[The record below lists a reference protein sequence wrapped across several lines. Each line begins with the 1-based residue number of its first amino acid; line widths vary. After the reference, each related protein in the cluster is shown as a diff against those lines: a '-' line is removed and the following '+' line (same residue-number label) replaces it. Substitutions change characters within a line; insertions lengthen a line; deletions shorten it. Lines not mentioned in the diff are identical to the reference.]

1 MRPVRARDGID
12 AASYIRKRGGFQTAT
27 LRRNDGARDPQASFR
42 RERDPPASAGRPRGH
57 AIHMSEDKPKTR
69 WTRWLPLLYLD
80 FGITWIFGSD
90 AVVGWLFGDSPY
102 LLLVVSTV
110 KGFAFVALTALLLAL
125 WWRAE
130 QRHNRALLAGAEARA
145 TFANER
151 MAWMSR
157 HAHDMILLLDGDGQ
171 IIDCNERAEVTYGY
185 PQSELVGMSVFDL
198 RADAGRRDADDQF
211 REVLARGALV
221 FQAEHRTREGQV
233 FPVEVSSRS
242 VEFQGRTYV
251 QSIVRDQRELL
262 AARRR
267 VERQRDLYDML
278 SRCNHAI
285 ARLRDPALLYQ
296 AVTRVAVEHGH
307 FLFAWVAGKR
317 PDGSVVYEAAFG
329 DDGGYLSDLRVTTRE
344 DDPRSQ
350 GPTGRALREGTTIVV
365 NRFFEDARTQP
376 WHDVAERVGIR
387 SSASVAIRVRG
398 SVVAALTVYAAEP
411 DFFVAE
417 IVRTLEEVAAEIGF
431 GLETLQVRKELDESR
446 NLLQTVIDATAT
458 PIYAFDC
465 NGRALLMNEAGAR
478 VMGLSRESILGH
490 SRLLRWTPDEAAE
503 HAASDE
509 RVFAT
514 GETVYVEETVG
525 SAPAERTF
533 LSVKFPLRDLDGR
546 IYAVGGVSTEI
557 TELRRA
563 QRAVVDANTG
573 LEHVVAQRTQ
583 ELVEARDRAEQADR
597 AKTAFLS
604 TISHELRT
612 PLNSIIGF
620 TEIVLRELSG
630 PLNDEQRRQLTIVQ
644 DSSRLLLDLINEILD
659 LSRIEAGRMQFSHE
673 PFDLAEVLQRQ
684 VDSLASQADAKG
696 LELHCRLGPDVR
708 EMVSDPKRVTQIV
721 ANLLANAIKFTEQGG
736 IEVVAERAGD
746 RVRID
751 VRDSGPGI
759 AAADMPHLFKPFV
772 QVGQAQRQHREGT
785 GLGLAISRHLARA
798 LGGDIEV
805 ASELGRGTTFTIR
818 LPLDART
825 STRDAAQ
832 PSLFRRLDPTT

>member
-1 MRPVRARDGID
+1 MN
-12 AASYIRKRGGFQTAT
+12 AA
-27 LRRNDGARDPQASFR
+27 
-42 RERDPPASAGRPRGH
+42 
-57 AIHMSEDKPKTR
+57 KPGPR
-69 WTRWLPLLYLD
+69 WTRWLPLLYLV
-80 FGITWIFGSD
+80 FGITWILGSD
-90 AVVGWLFGDSPY
+90 AVVGRVFGDSPY
-102 LLLVVSTV
+102 LLLVVSTL
-110 KGFAFVALTALLLAL
+110 KGFAFVALTALLLAV

-130 QRHNRALLAGAEARA
+130 QRHNRALIASAEAREN
-145 TFANER
+145 FANER

-157 HAHDMILLLDGDGQ
+157 HANDVILLLDGEGQ
-171 IIDCNERAEVTYGY
+171 IIDCNDRAEVTYGY
-185 PQSELVGMSVFDL
+185 HHADLIGMSVLDL
-198 RADAGRRDADDQF
+198 RADVSRPMADGQF

-221 FQAEHRTREGQV
+221 FQTEHRTREGHV

-296 AVTRVAVEHGH
+296 AVTRFAVEHGH
-307 FLFAWVAGKR
+307 FLFAWIAGKR

-329 DDGGYLSDLRVTTRE
+329 EDGGYLSDLQVTTHA

-350 GPTGRALREGTTIVV
+350 GPTGRVLREGMTVV
-365 NRFFEDARTQP
+365 VDRFFEDARTQP
-376 WHDVAERVGIR
+376 WHDVAQHVGIQ

-417 IVRTLEEVAAEIGF
+417 IVRTLEEVAGEIGF
-431 GLETLQVRKELDESR
+431 GLEALQVRKELDESR

-458 PIYAFDC
+458 PIYAFDRS
-465 NGRALLMNEAGAR
+465 GRALLMNEAGAQ
-478 VMGLSRESILGH
+478 VMGLPRDSILGH
-490 SRLLRWTPDEAAE
+490 TRLLRWNAEEAAA

-514 GETVYVEETVG
+514 GETVYVEESVSSG
-525 SAPAERTF
+525 PAERTF
-533 LSVKFPLRDLDGR
+533 LSVKFPLRDLEGR

-563 QRAVVDANTG
+563 QRAVVEANTG

-659 LSRIEAGRMQFSHE
+659 LSRIEAGRMQFTLE
-673 PFDLAEVLQRQ
+673 PFDLAELLRRQ
-684 VDSLASQADAKG
+684 VDSLASQADAKR
-696 LELHCRLGPDVR
+696 LELRSALGPGIGP
-708 EMVSDPKRVTQIV
+708 MVSDAKRVTQIV
-721 ANLLANAIKFTEQGG
+721 ANLLSNAIKFTERGCIDVG
-736 IEVVAERAGD
+736 AERADD
-746 RVRID
+746 RVRIE

-759 AAADMPHLFKPFV
+759 APDDLQHLFKPFV

-805 ASELGRGTTFTIR
+805 ASELGAGTTFTIV

-825 STRDAAQ
+825 SVRDVA
-832 PSLFRRLDPTT
+832 SESGIFRRLDATPESPRVAGDRA

>member
-1 MRPVRARDGID
+1 MTTP
-12 AASYIRKRGGFQTAT
+12 AT
-27 LRRNDGARDPQASFR
+27 RS
-42 RERDPPASAGRPRGH
+42 
-57 AIHMSEDKPKTR
+57 R
-69 WTRWLPLLYLD
+69 WARWLPLLYLV
-80 FGITWIFGSD
+80 FGLAWILGSD
-90 AVVGWLFGDSPY
+90 AVVGRMFGNSPY
-102 LLLVVSTV
+102 LLLAVSTV
-110 KGFAFVALTALLLAL
+110 KGFAFVALTALLLAV

-130 QRHNRALLAGAEARA
+130 QRHNRALVAGAEARE
-145 TFANER
+145 TFANQR

-157 HAHDMILLLDGDGQ
+157 HAHDVILLLDGDGQ

-185 PQSELVGMSVFDL
+185 PQAELVGMSVFDL
-198 RADAGRRDADDQF
+198 RADVGSPAAGGQF

-221 FQAEHRTREGQV
+221 FQAEHRTRDGQV

-251 QSIVRDQRELL
+251 QSIIRDQRELL

-285 ARLRDPALLYQ
+285 ARLRDPTLLYQ

-307 FLFAWVAGKR
+307 FLFAWIAGKR

-329 DDGGYLSDLRVTTRE
+329 DDRGQLSDLGVTTRA

-365 NRFFEDARTQP
+365 NRFFEEPGTQP
-376 WHDVAERVGIR
+376 WHDVAQRVGIR

-398 SVVAALTVYAAEP
+398 SVVAALTVYAAEA

-458 PIYAFDC
+458 PIYAFDRS
-465 NGRALLMNEAGAR
+465 GRALLMNEAGAR
-478 VMGLSRESILGH
+478 VMGLARESILGH
-490 SRLLRWTPDEAAE
+490 TRQLRWTPDEAAAHE
-503 HAASDE
+503 ASDE
-509 RVFAT
+509 RVFAM
-514 GETVYVEETVG
+514 GETVVVEETVG
-525 SAPAERTF
+525 SEQEERNF
-533 LSVKFPLRDLDGR
+533 LSVKFPLRDLEGR

-563 QRAVVDANTG
+563 QRAVVEANAG
-573 LEHVVAQRTQ
+573 LEHVVAERTQ
-583 ELVEARDRAEQADR
+583 ELVEARDRAEHADR

-659 LSRIEAGRMQFSHE
+659 LSRVEAGRMQFSLE
-673 PFDLAEVLQRQ
+673 PFDLAELLQRQ
-684 VDSLASQADAKG
+684 VDSLASQADAKK
-696 LELHCRLGPDVR
+696 LELRCQLDPDVR
-708 EMVSDPKRVTQIV
+708 QMVSDAKRVTQIV
-721 ANLLANAIKFTEQGG
+721 ANLLANAVKFTERGG
-736 IEVVAERAGD
+736 IAVVAQRAD
-746 RVRID
+746 ARRVRIE

-759 AAADMPHLFKPFV
+759 APADLAHLFKPFV

-798 LGGDIEV
+798 LGGDIDV
-805 ASELGRGTTFTIR
+805 VSELGRGSTFTVV

-825 STRDAAQ
+825 SVKDAAE
-832 PSLFRRLDPTT
+832 SGLFRRLDAAT